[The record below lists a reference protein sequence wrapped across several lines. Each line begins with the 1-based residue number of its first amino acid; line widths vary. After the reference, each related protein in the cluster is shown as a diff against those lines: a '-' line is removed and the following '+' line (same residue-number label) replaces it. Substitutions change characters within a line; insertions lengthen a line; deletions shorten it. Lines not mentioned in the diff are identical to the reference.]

1 MFLSFDI
8 GERQTK
14 TCNDKQETFL
24 KKAAA
29 SAIRSNVKSH
39 RHGCVIVKDGEII
52 SEGFNHHT
60 NHFEHTFTIHAEVDA
75 LTKVKRLKNILSD
88 CELYV
93 VRIGTDL
100 MGNPLKYSR
109 PCVNCTKA
117 ILKAGIKKVYFST
130 DEEFNNIF
138 KDWVPPTHRQQRRF
152 YKGME
157 SENSMERYYK
167 SQELDNNKRR
177 YYIP

>member
-1 MFLSFDI
+1 MFLSLDLE
-8 GERQTK
+8 ERQTK
-14 TCNDKQETFL
+14 TCNDKQEVFL
-24 KKAAA
+24 KRAAEFA
-29 SAIRSNVKSH
+29 TKSNVKSH

-52 SEGFNHHT
+52 AEGFNHHIS
-60 NHFEHTFTIHAEVDA
+60 HFEHTFTIHAEVDA
-75 LTKVKRLKNILSD
+75 LTKIKKLRHALSE

-109 PCVNCTKA
+109 PCVNCTNA

-138 KDWVPPTHRQQRRF
+138 KDWTPPNHRIERKYLKKQEFERQQ
-152 YKGME
+152 
-157 SENSMERYYK
+157 N
-167 SQELDNNKRR
+167 DC
-177 YYIP
+177 I